1 MMVRAFVDA
10 NVLVSVLNKEYP
22 LFTHSSRVLSLAD
35 KNRYQLFT
43 SPLCLAIGF
52 YFASKK
58 CGQQEAKRKIN
69 ILSNHLLIAH
79 IDQVAVD
86 SALRNPKVNDL
97 EDGFQYYAAVES
109 GCDCIITENQSDYY
123 FGELEIL
130 SSEQFLVKHVFH
142 LGK

>member
-1 MMVRAFVDA
+1 MVKAFVDA

-22 LFTHSSRVLSLAD
+22 LFTYSSRVLSLSG
-35 KNRYQLFT
+35 KKGFQLFT

-58 CGQQEAKRKIN
+58 CGEQEAKRKIDM
-69 ILSNHLLIAH
+69 LSNHFLIAH

-86 SALRNPKVNDL
+86 NALRNPKVNDL

-109 GCDCIITENQSDYY
+109 GCTCIVTENQADYY
-123 FGELEIL
+123 FGELEVL
-130 SSEQFLVKHVFH
+130 SSEEFLKSYVFI
-142 LGK
+142 KCK